1 MKITL
6 ATLKYSFLFSLILI
20 LMSCG
25 TAQKKSD
32 SSTPSLVGTFWI
44 LQTLEGKTISHPDDP
59 RLIGFEL
66 QESENRIVGFGG
78 CNNFFGT
85 YNLSQ
90 PDKISFSPIGATK
103 MACLTTTFNENDF
116 FAVFEG
122 VNNYQIRDQILTL
135 YQDNEVLATLKADKT
150 IGK

>member
-1 MKITL
+1 
-6 ATLKYSFLFSLILI
+6 
-20 LMSCG
+20 MSCG
-25 TAQKKSD
+25 GAQKKSA
-32 SSTPSLVGTFWI
+32 SSSSSLIGTFWI

-85 YNLSQ
+85 YNLTQ

-116 FAVFEG
+116 FNVFEK
-122 VNNYQIRDQILTL
+122 VNNYKIRDQILTL
-135 YQDNEVLATLKADKT
+135 FQDNQAVATLKADKT
-150 IGK
+150 IAE